1 MSYQLPILRKIFSIA
16 LIALFVTACSFG
28 KSAKEYV
35 NSESTNPL
43 EAPPDLVTPDW
54 NESLEIPRTANDRV
68 SALEMEG
75 PALGASVLPEYLEIR
90 VRREG
95 ATRWLEVNT
104 DPVTIWPSLREFWK
118 SQGYEISQNEPVLG
132 YIETAWK
139 QNTSQSAAVDEQRES
154 FDITGEKFRTRV
166 ERQPNAVSNIYVT
179 QRGAEVAAINK
190 QNQILWKPQPP
201 NGEREAIMMT
211 RLMEYLGTA
220 IEDAQDQFVYANN
233 QSIYIDIQDIGGVP
247 ALVVGDDF
255 SRVWR
260 RTGVA
265 LDRSGLLVEDHDRA
279 KGLYFVML
287 DLTPAEVA
295 TQEVKLEKPKYEI
308 HLLGQGKQTLVTAHE
323 MDKSGAKIN
332 VEVARKLLQRIL
344 AAYPGG
350 RK

>member
-1 MSYQLPILRKIFSIA
+1 MNSQLQMLRNILIFG
-16 LIALFVTACSFG
+16 LIALFFNACSFG
-28 KSAKEYV
+28 KSVKKYTT
-35 NSESTNPL
+35 STSTNPL

-54 NESLEIPRTANDRV
+54 DESLEIPKTSDERV

-104 DPVTIWPSLREFWK
+104 DPVTLWPSLREFWK
-118 SQGYEISQNEPVLG
+118 IQGYEISQNEPVLG
-132 YIETAWK
+132 YIETTWK
-139 QNTSQSAAVDEQRES
+139 QNTSQTAAEGDQRES
-154 FDITGEKFRTRV
+154 FDITGEKFRTRI
-166 ERQPNAVSNIYVT
+166 ERQPNAVSNIYLT

-190 QNQILWKPQPP
+190 ENQILWKPQPP
-201 NGEREAIMMT
+201 NIEREAIMMT

-220 IEDAQDQFVYANN
+220 IEDAQDQFVYAKN
-233 QSIYIDIQDIGGVP
+233 QSIYIDIQDVGGIP

-279 KGLYFVML
+279 KGLYFVAL
-287 DLTPAEVA
+287 DLSPVEVA
-295 TQEVKLEKPKYEI
+295 GQKEKLEKAAYEI
-308 HLLGQGKQTLVTAHE
+308 HLLGQGKQTLITAHE
-323 MDKSGAKIN
+323 MDKAEGKID
-332 VEVARKLLQRIL
+332 VEVARRLLQRII

-350 RK
+350 R

>member
-1 MSYQLPILRKIFSIA
+1 MLRKIFLLGLVTFI
-16 LIALFVTACSFG
+16 ITACSFG

-43 EAPPDLVTPDW
+43 EAPPDLVTPEW
-54 NESLEIPRTANDRV
+54 EESLEIPKTANDRV

-75 PALGASVLPEYLEIR
+75 PALGASVLPEFLEIR
-90 VRREG
+90 VQREG

-118 SQGYEISQNEPVLG
+118 EQGYEISKNEPVQG

-139 QNTSQSAAVDEQRES
+139 QNTSQTAGAENQRES

-166 ERQPNAVSNIYVT
+166 ERQPNAVSNIYLT

-201 NGEREAIMMT
+201 NGEREAVMMT
-211 RLMEYLGTA
+211 RLMEFLGTA
-220 IEDAQDQFVYANN
+220 IEDAQDQFVHASN
-233 QSIYIDIQDIGGVP
+233 QSIYLDIQDLGGVP

-265 LDRSGLLVEDHDRA
+265 LDRSGLLVEDHDRT
-279 KGLYFVML
+279 KGLYFVEL
-287 DLTPAEVA
+287 DLAPAELA
-295 TQEVKLEKPKYEI
+295 GQEVKAEKAAYEI
-308 HLLGQGKQTLVTAHE
+308 HLLGQGKQTLITAHE
-323 MDKSGAKIN
+323 IDKSAAKID
-332 VEVARKLLQRIL
+332 VEVARKLLQRVL

-350 RK
+350 RG